1 MENQEHPE
9 TSETSET
16 SVKPQT
22 PPSTFDEDDYSDM
35 PELVSDNEDTKTRKY
50 EKEIGDSINYI
61 KDSFPSP
68 VNNDNNDTSD
78 SEDETVECDENK
90 DEDEEECDENEP
102 VFVLSDEKSPIR
114 YSDQF
119 QTLSLFRDSLVKKE
133 TSKFVGS
140 GKIYVSH
147 NSDDI
152 TDTTSLSYMDRNL
165 LWNTERLLKTFT
177 IHRINKI

>member
-9 TSETSET
+9 TSEN

-22 PPSTFDEDDYSDM
+22 PPTSVEEDDYSDM
-35 PELVSDNEDTKTRKY
+35 PELVSDNEDTRKY
-50 EKEIGDSINYI
+50 AEICESINYI

-68 VNNDNNDTSD
+68 IHNDNNNDTSD

-90 DEDEEECDENEP
+90 DDDNEDECDEIEP

-119 QTLSLFRDSLVKKE
+119 QTLSLFRDTLVKKE